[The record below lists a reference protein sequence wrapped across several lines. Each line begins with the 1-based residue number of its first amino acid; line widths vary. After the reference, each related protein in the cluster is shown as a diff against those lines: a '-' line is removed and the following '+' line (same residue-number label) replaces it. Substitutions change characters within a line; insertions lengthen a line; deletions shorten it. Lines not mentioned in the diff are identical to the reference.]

1 MKTRWRKTLKIIL
14 ILAGL
19 CALGL
24 SARWNWW
31 RLPKK
36 GVAILMYHKIGIAPQ
51 NSKLR
56 NLWVSQEKFDRQ
68 MSYLKKNSILVITFN
83 EYYAMLQEKRVPAKA
98 VIITFDD
105 GYQDNYTEAF
115 PVLQKYGF
123 KAMFFLVSDTI
134 GIINKWHDP
143 ATEPHQKMLSLEQIK
158 EVQAA
163 GMEFGSHTLS
173 HLNLNELSIE
183 AANIQIA
190 ESKPVLE
197 QALGKSVD
205 IFAYPYGAGAYN
217 PAVKQLVKPA
227 GYKLA
232 VGIKQAI
239 NMLGHEDLFAL
250 KRITVRG
257 DENLFDFYLQITRG
271 KNRL

>member
-1 MKTRWRKTLKIIL
+1 LKILL
-14 ILAGL
+14 IIAGL

-36 GVAILMYHKIGIAPQ
+36 GVAILMYHKIGTPPRD
-51 NSKLR
+51 SRLR
-56 NLWVSQEKFDRQ
+56 KLWVSPRKFEQQ
-68 MSYLKKNSILVITFN
+68 MNYLRKKSIPVISFA
-83 EYYAMLQEKRVPAKA
+83 EYYQMLQEKRVPEKA

-105 GYQDNYTEAF
+105 GYQDNYSEAF
-115 PVLQKYGF
+115 PVLKKYGF

-143 ATEPHQKMLSLEQIK
+143 ATEPHQKMLSLEQIR
-158 EVQAA
+158 EMQAA

-173 HLNLNELSIE
+173 HLNLNALNIE
-183 AANIQIA
+183 AANIQITK
-190 ESKPVLE
+190 SKPVLE
-197 QALGKSVD
+197 EVLGKPVD

-217 PAVKQLVKPA
+217 PRVKQLVKPA

-239 NMLGHEDLFAL
+239 NMRDQEDLFAL

-257 DENLFDFYLQITRG
+257 DENMFDFYLQITRG

>member
-1 MKTRWRKTLKIIL
+1 MKILL
-14 ILAGL
+14 ILVGL
-19 CALGL
+19 IALGF

-36 GVAILMYHKIGIAPQ
+36 GVAILMYHKIGLAPQ
-51 NSKLR
+51 NSKLS

-68 MSYLKKNSILVITFN
+68 LQYLKEHNIPVITFAD
-83 EYYAMLQEKRVPAKA
+83 YYQMLREKKVPEKA
-98 VIITFDD
+98 AIITFDD

-115 PVLQKYGF
+115 PILKKYGF

-134 GIINKWHDP
+134 GIINKWHNP
-143 ATEPHQKMLSLEQIK
+143 ATEPHQKMLSPEQIK
-158 EVQAA
+158 EMQDA

-183 AANIQIA
+183 NADIQI
-190 ESKPVLE
+190 SKSKIVLE
-197 QALGKSVD
+197 KALGKPVD

-217 PAVKQLVKPA
+217 PAIKQLVKPA

-232 VGIKQAI
+232 VGIKQTI
-239 NMLGHEDLFAL
+239 NSIGQEDYFAL

-257 DENLFDFYLQITRG
+257 DENMFDFYLQLTRG

>member
-1 MKTRWRKTLKIIL
+1 VKLIIFLIIL
-14 ILAGL
+14 VSAGI
-19 CALGL
+19 

-36 GVAILMYHKIGIAPQ
+36 GVAILMYHKIGLAPQ
-51 NSKLR
+51 NSQLK

-68 MSYLKKNSILVITFN
+68 MAYLKEHRIPVITFA
-83 EYYAMLQEKRVPAKA
+83 EYYQMLQDKNVPDKA
-98 VIITFDD
+98 AIITFDD

-115 PVLQKYGF
+115 PVLKKYGY

-134 GIINKWHDP
+134 GIVNKWHNP
-143 ATEPHQKMLSLEQIK
+143 ATEPHQKMLTIEQIR
-158 EVQAA
+158 EMQSA

-173 HLNLNELSIE
+173 HLNLNDLSIE
-183 AANIQIA
+183 NADIQITK
-190 ESKPVLE
+190 SKTVLE
-197 QALGKSVD
+197 QALGKPMD

-239 NMLGHEDLFAL
+239 NMRGKEDLFAL

-257 DENLFDFYLQITRG
+257 DENMFDFYLQLTRG

>member
-1 MKTRWRKTLKIIL
+1 MRRRKTLKILL
-14 ILAGL
+14 IIAGL
-19 CALGL
+19 FSLGF

-36 GVAILMYHKIGIAPQ
+36 GVAILMYHKIGLPPQ
-51 NSKLR
+51 NSKLK
-56 NLWVSQEKFDRQ
+56 NLWVSPEKFARQ
-68 MSYLKKNSILVITFN
+68 MRYLQKKAIPVITFA
-83 EYYAMLQEKRVPAKA
+83 EYYQLLQEKRVPVKA
-98 VIITFDD
+98 VIISFDD
-105 GYQDNYTEAF
+105 GYQDNYIEAF
-115 PVLQKYGF
+115 PVLKKYGF

-134 GIINKWHDP
+134 GIVNQWHNP
-143 ATEPHQKMLSLEQIK
+143 ATEPHQKMLSPEQIK
-158 EVQAA
+158 EMQAA

-190 ESKPVLE
+190 KSKPVLE
-197 QALGKSVD
+197 QVLGKPVD

-239 NMLGHEDLFAL
+239 NMRGQEDLFAL